1 MSLSAGG
8 VPSFFMKMKGK
19 GGKNVCHSFICGY
32 EIIKVSD
39 FTILSYVIVKAVGKP
54 GDIYGFGGYFACQF
68 F

>member
-1 MSLSAGG
+1 
-8 VPSFFMKMKGK
+8 MKMKGK